1 MSVNPKTMT
10 LEDQWLLQKEKT
22 LAWVRLG
29 FSVAAI
35 LVIQLNPERVA
46 RFPIL
51 SHISLFSF
59 FLYSLLLL
67 YLTKRERADSKKIRF
82 AVTCLDVLWI
92 SLMVFSTGGSRAPF
106 FAYYLFPVITASSRY
121 GIKGG
126 LLAALAGA
134 VLYGGIRFSPVW
146 ENPLAIDTF
155 IIRTIYLF
163 VLAYIFGLLSE
174 FEKKQNQKLMALY
187 KTAGAVA
194 TQEERRRIAR
204 ELHDRL
210 LQVLASLTLRLETCR
225 RHLIESPKELGRELE
240 LMEQS
245 ARSSMEEIRKFLA
258 GKDSRDFMPGT
269 LMEKLREE
277 MGFLRDGLGL
287 RVVLESSPEDL
298 SLPPEVEQEI
308 YYVLREGL
316 RNIAR
321 HSQASRSEII
331 LRKRESKIEGSL
343 EDDGIGF
350 NPDISRK
357 DHGFG
362 LVAMEERITKLGGRL
377 SIETAPGKGT
387 KITFT
392 APLKTTQQTLGN
404 RAQEDNTE
412 GVSDSG
418 PDRAKPEPI

>member
-1 MSVNPKTMT
+1 MGAGAFSKPKIMT

-35 LVIQLNPERVA
+35 LVIQLNPERAA

-67 YLTKRERADSKKIRF
+67 YLTKREQADSRKIRF

-134 VLYGGIRFSPVW
+134 VLYGLIRFSPTW

-174 FEKKQNQKLMALY
+174 FEKKQNEKLMALY
-187 KTAGAVA
+187 KTAGEAA

-210 LQVLASLTLRLETCR
+210 LQVLASLALRLETCR
-225 RHLIESPKELGRELE
+225 RHLIETPKELSHELE
-240 LMEQS
+240 LMED
-245 ARSSMEEIRKFLA
+245 ATRSTMEEIRRFLA
-258 GKDSRDFMPGT
+258 GKDSQDFAPGT
-269 LMEKLREE
+269 LIERLKEE
-277 MGFLRDGLGL
+277 MRFLRDGLGL
-287 RVVLESSPEDL
+287 QVVLESEPDDL
-298 SLPPEVEQEI
+298 NLPAPVEEEI

-316 RNIAR
+316 RNVTR
-321 HSQASRSEII
+321 HAHASKAEILLEETGAEI
-331 LRKRESKIEGSL
+331 RGSL
-343 EDDGIGF
+343 KDDGVGF
-350 NPDISRK
+350 DASAARNGD
-357 DHGFG
+357 GFG
-362 LVAMEERITKLGGRL
+362 LISMEERIKKLGGEL
-377 SIETAPGKGT
+377 SVETSPGRGT
-387 KITFT
+387 RISFR
-392 APLKTTQQTLGN
+392 APLWREN
-404 RAQEDNTE
+404 IATE
-412 GVSDSG
+412 NQ
-418 PDRAKPEPI
+418 